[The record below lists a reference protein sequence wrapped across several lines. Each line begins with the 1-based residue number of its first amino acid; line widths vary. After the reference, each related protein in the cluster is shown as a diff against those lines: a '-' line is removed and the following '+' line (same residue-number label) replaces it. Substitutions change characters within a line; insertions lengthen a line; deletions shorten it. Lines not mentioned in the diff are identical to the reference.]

1 LKIFIVGGARPNFVK
16 IAPIVTALSKAKK
29 SHSEESIT
37 LVLAHTGQHSD
48 FALSG
53 SFFSQLGLPEP
64 DYNLG
69 VSGGGHGEQTGRIM
83 QALEPVL
90 IKENPDVLVVFGDVN
105 STLAASI
112 CASKLGIPVAHV
124 ESGLRSFDKTMPEE
138 INRILTDSISDFLF
152 VSEPSGIQN
161 LTKEGV
167 SSDRI
172 FHVGNV
178 MIDSLL
184 SNLQHIEKLQTFRN
198 IGLEKKQYILAT
210 LHRPS
215 NVDDGDTLKSL
226 LQSLREVAL
235 ETNVV
240 FPVHPRTRASAKK
253 HGLEKY
259 LEETRGFFVIEPQA
273 YFDFISLLKNAR
285 LALTDSGGIQ
295 EESLVLGTPCVT
307 LRENTERPVTL
318 EAGMNMLSSIERA
331 EMVSAIRKMEN
342 SERKFVPEFWDGH
355 AADRIVAI
363 LLSKFLDNKTH

>member
-1 LKIFIVGGARPNFVK
+1 
-16 IAPIVTALSKAKK
+16 
-29 SHSEESIT
+29 
-37 LVLAHTGQHSD
+37 
-48 FALSG
+48 
-53 SFFSQLGLPEP
+53 
-64 DYNLG
+64 
-69 VSGGGHGEQTGRIM
+69 
-83 QALEPVL
+83 
-90 IKENPDVLVVFGDVN
+90 
-105 STLAASI
+105 
-112 CASKLGIPVAHV
+112 
-124 ESGLRSFDKTMPEE
+124 
-138 INRILTDSISDFLF
+138 
-152 VSEPSGIQN
+152 
-161 LTKEGV
+161 
-167 SSDRI
+167 
-172 FHVGNV
+172 

-184 SNLQHIEKLQTFRN
+184 SNLQQIEKLQTFRN